1 VDREIQRDGQVG
13 HDMTAID
20 LFAQAR
26 RALGAIVA
34 YP

>member
-13 HDMTAID
+13 HDSNR
-20 LFAQAR
+20 FV
-26 RALGAIVA
+26 RASEASLGAIVA